1 MSQSAK
7 DKFEK
12 VKALY
17 KKESEEQK
25 VVVNADELPHSYE
38 LISDE
43 WLTNILCGHAPG
55 IKVSRHGLDEADE
68 GVTNRRRIFIE
79 YNNAEAAAKA
89 GLPSSVFCKA
99 SQTLSSRF
107 IVGLLG
113 VAENEVTFYNDIR
126 PKLDIEAPESVFANA
141 DAESLNSMVMLKD
154 MGSEAEFADHDMDI
168 SRARAESQLSL
179 LAKLHGGYYESPE
192 LDTTFNCFG
201 TVEDFFHMIQEASKI
216 DQACSRALVKAA
228 HCFPDRL
235 LSQSDRVWSAI
246 EQSFLCHRNLP
257 RTLVH
262 NDAHL
267 KNWYAKPNDVMGLND
282 WQTCAKGHWSRDV
295 GYVLVT
301 SLTIEN
307 RRLWEKELI
316 TYYLEQ
322 LEKNGGK
329 PDPFDRA
336 FDLYRMSIPSALIMW
351 MGALAPEDD
360 APEMQPEDSCLE
372 FITRMAQTWDD
383 LDVSD
388 CFN

>member
-1 MSQSAK
+1 MTKSIEK
-7 DKFEK
+7 KFEQ

-17 KKESEEQK
+17 ETESKERK
-25 VVVNADELPHSYE
+25 IVVRKDELPHSYD

-43 WLTNILCGHAPG
+43 WLTNILCGHASG
-55 IKVSRHGLDEADE
+55 IEVSRHSLDEADE

-113 VAENEVTFYNDIR
+113 VAENEVTFYNTIR

-141 DAESLNSMVMLKD
+141 DPVSLNSMVMLKD
-154 MGSEAEFADHDMDI
+154 MGSEVEFAGHDMDI
-168 SRARAESQLSL
+168 SRARAESQLAL
-179 LAKLHGGYYESPE
+179 LAKLHGRYYESPE
-192 LDTTFNCFG
+192 LDTTFNCYG
-201 TVEDFFHMIQEASKI
+201 TVEDFFHIMREASKI
-216 DQACSRALVKAA
+216 DQACSRALTKAT
-228 HCFPDRL
+228 HCIPERL
-235 LSQSDRVWSAI
+235 LSQRDQVWPAV
-246 EQSFLCHRNLP
+246 EQSFLCHQDLP

-267 KNWYAKPNDVMGLND
+267 KNWYARPNDVMGLND

-295 GYVLVT
+295 GYVLAT

-307 RRLWEKELI
+307 RRLWEKELLA
-316 TYYLEQ
+316 YYLEQ
-322 LEKNGGK
+322 LEKNDGN
-329 PDPFDRA
+329 PESFDRA
-336 FDLYRMSIPSALIMW
+336 FDLYRMSIPGSLVMW
-351 MGALAPEDD
+351 LGALTPEDD
-360 APEMQPEDSCLE
+360 APRMQPEDSCLE
-372 FITRMAQTWDD
+372 FITRMYQAWDD
-383 LDVSD
+383 LDVSA